1 MGLLNKPH
9 HPSTFIKKEFRHILR
24 DRRTMLIL
32 LGIPIIMIILFG
44 FAITNEVK
52 NVQVAVYDPS
62 NDIAT
67 QRIIQRLNASDY
79 FHITCYPNHPQEID
93 QLFQMGK
100 IQLAILFNDHFD
112 SRLRHTSDATIQLLA
127 DATDPNQ
134 AVMIAG
140 YASSII
146 AACQREWMNEYPLP
160 MQIVPEIRM
169 LYNPQMKGAYN
180 FVPGVM
186 GMILMLICAMMT
198 SIAIVREK
206 ETGTMEVLLASPMKP
221 GYLIFAKVVPY
232 FTLSVINLITILL
245 LAVFVLGVPVSGS
258 LFWLVVVSFLF
269 IMVALSLGILIST
282 LVRTQVAA
290 MLISGMALMMPVML
304 LSGMIFPVE
313 NMPVILQLLSHIVP
327 AKWYIYAVKKFMIQG
342 LPVQFVA
349 KEFAVLTVMALL
361 FITVSIKKFKVRLS

>member
-1 MGLLNKPH
+1 MGKTRQF
-9 HPSTFIKKEFRHILR
+9 SAFVKKEFLHIFR
-24 DRRTMLIL
+24 DKRSMLIL
-32 LGIPIIMIILFG
+32 LAMPIIMIILFG

-62 NDIAT
+62 NDLST
-67 QRIIQRLNASDY
+67 QRIIHRLGASEY
-79 FHITCYPNHPQEID
+79 FTIAYSPGAPEEVNR
-93 QLFQMGK
+93 LFQEGK
-100 IQLAILFNDHFD
+100 IELALLFNDHFD
-112 SRLRHTSDATIQLLA
+112 DRLRHTGDASIQLLA

-134 AVMIAG
+134 AVLIAK
-140 YASSII
+140 YASGII
-146 AACQREWMNEYPLP
+146 ASCQQEWISEYHLP

-206 ETGTMEVLLASPMKP
+206 EMGTMEVLLASPMKP
-221 GYLIFAKVVPY
+221 GYVIFSKVIPY

-245 LAVFVLGVPVSGS
+245 LSVFVLGVPVSGS
-258 LFWLVVVSFLF
+258 LFWLMIVSFLF

-282 LVRTQVAA
+282 VVRTQVTA

-313 NMPVILQLLSHIVP
+313 NMPKILQLLSHVVP
-327 AKWYIYAVKKFMIQG
+327 AKWYISAVKKFMIQG
-342 LPVQFVA
+342 LPVGFVV
-349 KEFAVLTVMALL
+349 KEFAILALMAL
-361 FITVSIKKFKVRLS
+361 FFVTVSIKKFKVRLQ

>member
-1 MGLLNKPH
+1 MSKTEQF
-9 HPSTFIKKEFRHILR
+9 SAFIKKEFRHILR
-24 DRRTMLIL
+24 DRRTMLLL
-32 LGIPIIMIILFG
+32 LGIPIMMIILFG

-62 NDIAT
+62 HDIAT
-67 QRIIQRLNASDY
+67 QRIVQRLDASVY
-79 FHITCYPNHPQEID
+79 FDMLYYPESPQEID
-93 QLFQMGK
+93 RLFQEGK
-100 IQLAILFNDHFD
+100 IQLAVLFNDHFD
-112 SRLRHTSDATIQLLA
+112 SRLRHTGDAAIQLLA

-134 AVMIAG
+134 AVMVAG
-140 YASSII
+140 YASNII
-146 AACQREWMNEYPLP
+146 AACQREWMKEFRIP

-169 LYNPQMKGAYN
+169 LYNPQMKSAFN
-180 FVPGVM
+180 FVPGIM

-206 ETGTMEVLLASPMKP
+206 ELGTMEVLLASPMKP
-221 GYLIFAKVVPY
+221 GYVVFSKVIPY

-269 IMVALSLGILIST
+269 ITVALSLGILIST

-313 NMPVILQLLSHIVP
+313 NMPWILQMLSHVVP
-327 AKWYIYAVKKFMIQG
+327 AKWYICAVKKFMIQG
-342 LPVQFVA
+342 LPVNFVV
-349 KEFAVLTVMALL
+349 KEFAILAFMALL
-361 FITVSIKKFKVRLS
+361 FITVSIKKFKVRL

>member
-1 MGLLNKPH
+1 MKKNSKPH
-9 HPSTFIKKEFRHILR
+9 HPSAFIIKEFRHILR

-62 NDIAT
+62 NDIST
-67 QRIIQRLNASDY
+67 QRIIQRINASDY
-79 FHITCYPNHPQEID
+79 FHIIYYPNHPQEID
-93 QLFQMGK
+93 RLFQTGK
-100 IQLAILFNDHFD
+100 IQLAILFSDRFD

-140 YASSII
+140 YASNII
-146 AACQREWMNEYPLP
+146 ATCQREWMSEYAIP

-206 ETGTMEVLLASPMKP
+206 ELGTMEVLLASPMKP
-221 GYLIFAKVVPY
+221 GYIIFAKVVPY
-232 FTLSVINLITILL
+232 FALSVINLITILL

-258 LFWLVVVSFLF
+258 LFWLVVVSSLF

-342 LPVQFVA
+342 LPVQFVT
-349 KEFAVLTVMALL
+349 KEFAILAVMGLL
-361 FITVSIKKFKVRLS
+361 FIAVSIKKFKVRLS

>member
-1 MGLLNKPH
+1 MGKTAQR
-9 HPSTFIKKEFRHILR
+9 STFIKKEFRHILR
-24 DRRTMLIL
+24 DRRTMLLL
-32 LGIPIIMIILFG
+32 LGIPIVMIILFG

-62 NDIAT
+62 RDMAT
-67 QRIIQRLNASDY
+67 QRIIQRLDASAY
-79 FHITCYPNHPQEID
+79 FHILYYPQSPQEINR
-93 QLFQMGK
+93 LFQEGK
-100 IQLAILFNDHFD
+100 IQLAVLFNDRFD
-112 SRLRHTSDATIQLLA
+112 SRMRHTGDAAIQLLA

-140 YASSII
+140 YASNII
-146 AACQREWMNEYPLP
+146 AAYQREWMREFRIP

-180 FVPGVM
+180 FVPGIM

-206 ETGTMEVLLASPMKP
+206 ELGTMEVLLASPMKP
-221 GYLIFAKVVPY
+221 GYVVFSKVIPY
-232 FTLSVINLITILL
+232 FTLSVFNLITILL
-245 LAVFVLGVPVSGS
+245 LAVYVLGVPVSGS

-269 IMVALSLGILIST
+269 ITVALSLGILIST

-313 NMPVILQLLSHIVP
+313 NMPAILQLLSHMVP
-327 AKWYIYAVKKFMIQG
+327 AKWYISAVKKFMIQG
-342 LPVQFVA
+342 LPVNFA
-349 KEFAVLTVMALL
+349 IKEFAILALMALL
-361 FITVSIKKFKVRLS
+361 FITVSIKKFKIRLS